1 MSKFD
6 KFEIKSLFEQ
16 SQIQEKQDIIIKII
30 KLIQNSPIHLHI
42 SMRSIS
48 NDNTLTE
55 LREELANLEKQLVEH
70 DNKRLKSSL
79 ESYYDYNNY
88 NKIDTKFKTPT
99 RDELEKYGPT
109 IKITDF
115 IPTKN

>member
-6 KFEIKSLFEQ
+6 KFEIKTLFEQ
-16 SQIQEKQDIIIKII
+16 SQIQEKQDIIIEMM
-30 KLIQNSPIHLHI
+30 KLIQKSPIHLHV

-55 LREELANLEKQLVEH
+55 LREELANLEKQLVEYY
-70 DNKRLKSSL
+70 NKRLNSTL

-88 NKIDTKFKTPT
+88 NKIDTKFKIPT
-99 RDELEKYGPT
+99 KNELEKYVTT

-115 IPTKN
+115 IPTKK

>member
-6 KFEIKSLFEQ
+6 KFEIKTLFEQ
-16 SQIQEKQDIIIKII
+16 SHIQEKQDIIIPIM
-30 KLIQNSPIHLHI
+30 KLIQKSPIHLHM

-70 DNKRLKSSL
+70 DNKRLKTV

-88 NKIDTKFKTPT
+88 NKIDTKFKMPT
-99 RDELEKYGPT
+99 RDELAKYNQ
-109 IKITDF
+109 KYKLTDF
-115 IPTKN
+115 IPTKK

>member
-1 MSKFD
+1 
-6 KFEIKSLFEQ
+6 
-16 SQIQEKQDIIIKII
+16 
-30 KLIQNSPIHLHI
+30 
-42 SMRSIS
+42 MRSIS

-70 DNKRLKSSL
+70 DNKRLKTV

-88 NKIDTKFKTPT
+88 NKIDTKFKIPT
-99 RDELEKYGPT
+99 KNELEKYVTT

-115 IPTKN
+115 IPTKK